1 MANQTVKLTKR
12 QKAYAA
18 KVAPGKSY
26 SLEQALE
33 IVKTCATAKFKESVD
48 LSINLGV
55 DAKKSDQNI
64 RGSTTL
70 PHGNGKTVRVAVFA
84 QGAKAQEAKDAGA
97 DEVGMEDLA
106 AKMKGGDLNFG
117 VVIASPDTMRVVGG
131 LGQVLGPR
139 GLMPNPKTGTVTP
152 NVAEAVR
159 NAKSGQARYRTDK
172 AGIVHCAI
180 GAANFESG
188 KLQDNLVAVLRDIR
202 KQKPATSK
210 GVFIKKVVLS
220 STMGPGVPVDL
231 SSLPE

>member
-1 MANQTVKLTKR
+1 MAETKR
-12 QKAYAA
+12 QKLFAD
-18 KVAPGKSY
+18 KVQPGKTY
-26 SLEQALE
+26 GLEQALD
-33 IVKTCATAKFKESVD
+33 IVKTCATAKFRESVD
-48 LSINLGV
+48 LSINLGI
-55 DAKKSDQNI
+55 DAKKSDQNV

-97 DEVGMEDLA
+97 DEVGMDDLA
-106 AKMKGGDLNFG
+106 AKMKAGDLNFG
-117 VVIASPDTMRVVGG
+117 VVIASPDTMRVVGS

-180 GAANFESG
+180 GAADFEKG
-188 KLQDNLVAVLRDIR
+188 KLQENLLAVLRDIR
-202 KQKPATSK
+202 RQKPATSK
-210 GVFIKKVVLS
+210 GIFIKKVVLS
-220 STMGPGVPVDL
+220 TTMGPGVPVDL

>member
-1 MANQTVKLTKR
+1 MKLTKR
-12 QKAYAA
+12 EKLFAE
-18 KVAPGKSY
+18 KVAPGKTY
-26 SLEQALE
+26 GLEQALDL
-33 IVKTCATAKFKESVD
+33 IKTCATAKFKESVD
-48 LSINLGV
+48 LAVNLGV
-55 DAKKSDQNI
+55 DAKKSDQNV

-106 AKMKGGDLNFG
+106 AKMKGGDLAFG

-180 GAANFESG
+180 GAADFEKG
-188 KLQDNLVAVLRDIR
+188 KLEENLLAVLRDIR
-202 KQKPATSK
+202 RQKPATSK
-210 GVFIKKVVLS
+210 GIFIKKVTLS
-220 STMGPGVPVDL
+220 TTMGPGIPVDL
-231 SSLPE
+231 STLPE

>member
-1 MANQTVKLTKR
+1 MAITKR
-12 QKAYAA
+12 QKLFAD
-18 KVAPGKSY
+18 KVQPGKSY
-26 SLEQALE
+26 TLEQALD

-55 DAKKSDQNI
+55 DAKKSDQNV

-97 DEVGMEDLA
+97 DEVGMDDLA
-106 AKMKGGDLNFG
+106 AKMKAGELNFG
-117 VVIASPDTMRVVGG
+117 VVIASPDTMRVVGS

-180 GAANFESG
+180 GAADFEKG
-188 KLQDNLVAVLRDIR
+188 KLQENLLAVLRDIR
-202 KQKPATSK
+202 RQKPATSK
-210 GVFIKKVVLS
+210 GIFIRKVTLS
-220 STMGPGVPVDL
+220 TTMGPGVPVDL

>member
-1 MANQTVKLTKR
+1 MATITKR
-12 QKAYAA
+12 QKLFAD
-18 KVAPGKSY
+18 KVQPGKTY
-26 SLEQALE
+26 ALEQALD

-48 LSINLGV
+48 LSINLGI
-55 DAKKSDQNI
+55 DAKKSDQNV

-84 QGAKAQEAKDAGA
+84 QGAKAQEARDAGA
-97 DEVGMEDLA
+97 DEVGMDDLA
-106 AKMKGGDLNFG
+106 AKMKAGELNFG
-117 VVIASPDTMRVVGG
+117 VVIASPDTMRVVGS

-180 GAANFESG
+180 GAADFDKG
-188 KLQDNLVAVLRDIR
+188 KLQENLLAVLRDIR
-202 KQKPATSK
+202 RQKPATSK
-210 GVFIKKVVLS
+210 GIFIKKVVLS
-220 STMGPGVPVDL
+220 TTMGPGVPVDL